1 MNEAQITV
9 VGYVASKPA
18 LVVTK
23 AGQFVANMRVGVTP
37 RRHDKDT
44 GQWSDGDTSYVTV
57 TCWRS
62 LATNVAACLRKG
74 DPVVVKGRMRV
85 RQFDDKAGNQRTAV
99 EVDASTLGHDLTRGV
114 AHFLRTKRSP
124 GDAPALRLAQQ
135 LAAGGLPA
143 AGDDR
148 FEPGGYPANGW
159 QIRSADD
166 RSADDRPADEP
177 SGDERFGDGEP
188 EETTEEAADAPQPA
202 HAPDDEFPVAD
213 LFDDAG
219 IEASS
224 PDFAADG
231 AGGRGGGVGGGEI
244 NGPDDPVPSS
254 DGTDAQQVGRAA

>member
-1 MNEAQITV
+1 MNEAQLTV
-9 VGYVASKPA
+9 VGYVASTPT
-18 LVVTK
+18 LIVTK

-37 RRHDKDT
+37 RRQDKET

-85 RQFDDKAGNQRTAV
+85 RQFDDKDGNQRTAV

-124 GDAPALRLAQQ
+124 GDAPPLKLAQH
-135 LAAGGLPA
+135 LAAGGPST

-148 FEPGGYPANGW
+148 FEPGGHSANGW
-159 QIRSADD
+159 QGRPGNERSADE
-166 RSADDRPADEP
+166 RSADERSADEP
-177 SGDERFGDGEP
+177 FGDSEPGEM
-188 EETTEEAADAPQPA
+188 ADEPQPG
-202 HAPDDEFPVAD
+202 HVPDDEFSGAD

-224 PDFAADG
+224 AGFVAGAEG
-231 AGGRGGGVGGGEI
+231 AGSGEV
-244 NGPDDPVPSS
+244 NGPDDPLPGS
-254 DGTDAQQVGRAA
+254 DGTDAQQAGRAA